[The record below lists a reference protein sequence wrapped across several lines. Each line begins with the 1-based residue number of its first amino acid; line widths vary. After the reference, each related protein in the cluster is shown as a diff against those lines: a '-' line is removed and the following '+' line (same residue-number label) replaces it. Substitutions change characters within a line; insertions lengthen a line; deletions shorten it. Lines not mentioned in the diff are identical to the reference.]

1 MLTIEE
7 IPKMAGRVVKTCKG
21 LYGFIRTDAGT
32 QFYFHAVD
40 CIPEQQVYPIDTV
53 VRFTVVPDT
62 GGRNPRA
69 IHVEAL

>member
-1 MLTIEE
+1 MLNIVELET
-7 IPKMAGRVVKTCKG
+7 MAGRVVKTCEDR
-21 LYGFIRTDAGT
+21 YGFIRTDAGT
-32 QFYFHAVD
+32 QFFFHAVD
-40 CIPEQQVYPIDTV
+40 CVPDKRVHPIDTV